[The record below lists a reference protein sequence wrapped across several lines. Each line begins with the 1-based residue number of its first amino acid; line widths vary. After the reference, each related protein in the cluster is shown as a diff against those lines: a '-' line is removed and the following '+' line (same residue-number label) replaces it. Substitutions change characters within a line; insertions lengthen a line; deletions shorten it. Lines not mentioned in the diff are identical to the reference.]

1 MDRTLQ
7 LSRTFCFTRNEVTLI
22 HTAPKVQNIQSILQV
37 RLFAITLQH
46 QHLRLLQRLFP
57 GWIQARRVL
66 RIGPEARQDELR
78 RHLVVLLVRFVGLLG
93 YGCPP
98 AHVLD
103 PRHLRVVV
111 RGELAMVDL
120 AQPLPAEGA
129 DGGAQDE
136 VRYEAL
142 LCEWQDLSVSSDVE
156 NGVEPKFSR
165 TYPV

>member
-1 MDRTLQ
+1 M
-7 LSRTFCFTRNEVTLI
+7 
-22 HTAPKVQNIQSILQV
+22 
-37 RLFAITLQH
+37 RLLAIALQH
-46 QHLRLLQRLFP
+46 QHLRLLQRFFP
-57 GWIQARRVL
+57 VRIQTRRVL
-66 RIGPEARQDELR
+66 RIGPEARQDKFC
-78 RHLVVLLVRFVGLLG
+78 RHLVVLLIRLVGLLG
-93 YGCPP
+93 YCCPP

-111 RGELAMVDL
+111 RGEVAMINL

-136 VRYEAL
+136 VRYESL
-142 LCEWQDLSVSSDVE
+142 SKEWQDLSVSSDVE